1 MIKKILIANRGEIA
15 CRVIKTA
22 KKMGIRTV
30 AVYSEADE
38 YSKHVLEADESI
50 LIGPA
55 PASESYLSIEKI
67 INAIKETNSDAIH
80 PGYGFLSENSKF
92 VQKLSKEKIK
102 FIGPNIEAIKIMGD
116 KIQSKNLAIKAKVN
130 TIPGFNDVI
139 KDHSHASNISKDIGF
154 PLMIK
159 ASAGGGGKG
168 MRIVRNSKE
177 VKDAFQLA
185 SSEAKS
191 SFGDSRV
198 FIEKYIEKPR
208 HIEIQILADQF
219 GNVIHLG
226 ERECS
231 IQRRHQKIIEEAP
244 SSVVSKKL
252 RREMGEQA
260 VALAKAVGY
269 QSAGTVEFI
278 VDQKNNFYFLEMNT
292 RLQVEHPVTEEITNI
307 DLVEQMIRIAD
318 EKKLKIKQND
328 VKINGWAME
337 ARIYS
342 EDPIRNFLQSVG
354 RVKKYIEP
362 IDLKNVRLD
371 SGIINGSDVS
381 INYDPM
387 LAKLVVKG
395 KNRSQCIGTMIKAL
409 NSYYLRGF
417 NNNIKFLISIFKS
430 ENFSKG
436 DIHTGL
442 LDQEYKDG
450 YNYPQP
456 PNKLFK
462 KIFISVASYIGY
474 KYLKNESHNF
484 FDKKMSSYVLILDK
498 KKYPVEI
505 KEGKKGLVKI
515 IYKNSSFKVKS
526 SWKINDSLIDIQINK
541 KKYLL
546 QFDKFKSY
554 SSITYLDYSF
564 DFVFYDKNTAKFEK
578 YMIEEDVVDLSKFL
592 LAPMPGKIVSIN
604 VKDGQKIKSGENLL
618 ILEAMKM
625 ENLITADK
633 DTKIKKINV
642 KPNDAVEVDQV
653 LIEFDE

>member
-22 KKMGIRTV
+22 KKLGKQTV

-38 YSKHVLEADESI
+38 YSKHVLEADESFF
-50 LIGPA
+50 IGPSA
-55 PASESYLSIEKI
+55 ATESYLSIQKI
-67 INAIKETNSDAIH
+67 INAAKETQADAIH
-80 PGYGFLSENSKF
+80 PGYGFLSENSRF
-92 VQKLSKEKIK
+92 VQRLSREKIK
-102 FIGPNIEAIKIMGD
+102 FIGPNLKAIKIMGD

-139 KDHSHASNISKDIGF
+139 KDYKHATSIANDVGY

-168 MRIVRNSKE
+168 MRIVRNKNE

-191 SFGDSRV
+191 SFGDDRV

-208 HIEIQILADQF
+208 HIEIQVLADKF

-252 RREMGEQA
+252 RNEMGEQA
-260 VALAKAVGY
+260 KALAIEVGY
-269 QSAGTVEFI
+269 ESAGTVEFI

-292 RLQVEHPVTEEITNI
+292 RLQVEHPVTEEITGI
-307 DLVEQMIRIAD
+307 DLVEQMIRVAD
-318 EKKLKIKQND
+318 EKKLKFRQEDI
-328 VKINGWAME
+328 KINGWAME

-342 EDPIRNFLQSVG
+342 EDPIRSFLPSVG

-362 IDLKNVRLD
+362 KADKNIRLD
-371 SGIINGSDVS
+371 SGIIDGSEVS

-395 KNRSQCIGTMIKAL
+395 KNRDQCIKKIINAL
-409 NSYYLRGF
+409 NSLYLRGF
-417 NNNIKFLISIFKS
+417 NNNIKFLISIFNSK
-430 ENFSKG
+430 NFSSG

-442 LDQEYKDG
+442 LDQEYSEG
-450 YNYPQP
+450 YNYPKP
-456 PNKLFK
+456 SNKLIK
-462 KIFISVASYIGY
+462 RIFIPVAAYIGY
-474 KYLKNESHNF
+474 KYLKNDNHNSF
-484 FDKKMSSYVLILDK
+484 KVKNESYVLNLNN
-498 KKYPVEI
+498 KKYQIKI
-505 KEGKKGLVKI
+505 KEGKKNLIKL
-515 IYKNSSFKVKS
+515 IYKNSLIRLKS
-526 SWKINDSLIDIQINK
+526 SWNINEPIINIEINK

-546 QFDKFKSY
+546 QFDKFRNHLTV
-554 SSITYLDYSF
+554 TYLDTF
-564 DFVFYDKNTAKFEK
+564 VDFVFYDKETAKFDK
-578 YMIEEDVVDLSKFL
+578 YMIEEEATDLSKFL

-604 VKDGQKIKSGENLL
+604 IKDGQKVKSGENLL
-618 ILEAMKM
+618 VLEAMKM
-625 ENLITADK
+625 ENLITSTK

-642 KPNDAVEVDQV
+642 KLNDAVEVDQI

>member
-22 KKMGIRTV
+22 KKMGIKTV

-50 LIGPA
+50 LIGP
-55 PASESYLSIEKI
+55 PPSSESYLSIKKI
-67 INAIKETNSDAIH
+67 IDATKKTNSDAIH
-80 PGYGFLSENSKF
+80 PGYGFLSENSNF
-92 VQKLSKEKIK
+92 VQKLSKTKIK

-116 KIQSKNLAIKAKVN
+116 KIQSKNLAIKARVN
-130 TIPGFNDVI
+130 TIPGFNEVI
-139 KDHSHASNISKDIGF
+139 KDDAHALSVAEDVGF

-168 MRIVRNSKE
+168 MRIVKNKKE
-177 VKDAFQLA
+177 IKDAFQLA
-185 SSEAKS
+185 SSEAKT
-191 SFGDSRV
+191 SFGDARV

-208 HIEIQILADQF
+208 HIEIQVLADQF

-244 SSVVSKKL
+244 SSVISKKL
-252 RREMGEQA
+252 RNEMGEQA
-260 VALAKAVGY
+260 KVLAKEVGY

-292 RLQVEHPVTEEITNI
+292 RLQVEHPVTEEITGI

-318 EKKLKIKQND
+318 GKELKIRQED
-328 VKINGWAME
+328 VKINGWSME
-337 ARIYS
+337 ARIYA
-342 EDPIRNFLQSVG
+342 EDPIRNFLPSVG
-354 RVKKYIEP
+354 RVKKYMEP
-362 IDLKNVRLD
+362 KSEKNVRLD
-371 SGIINGSDVS
+371 SGIIDGSDVS

-387 LAKLVVKG
+387 LAKLIVKE
-395 KNRSQCIGTMIKAL
+395 KNRKQCINTIIKAL

-430 ENFSKG
+430 EKFCKG
-436 DIHTGL
+436 DIHTSL

-450 YNYPQP
+450 YSYPNLS
-456 PNKLFK
+456 NKLLK
-462 KIFISVASYIGY
+462 KIFIPVASYIGY
-474 KYLKNESHNF
+474 MSLKKENHNIV
-484 FDKKMSSYVLILDK
+484 DEKENSYVLTLNK
-498 KKYPVEI
+498 KKYSIQI
-505 KEGKKGLVKI
+505 KEGEKNSIKI
-515 IYKNSSFKVKS
+515 IYKNASFKIKS
-526 SWKINDSLIDIQINK
+526 FWKVNENLIEVLINK

-546 QFDKFKSY
+546 QFDKFKNHF
-554 SSITYLDYSF
+554 SITYLDYSV
-564 DFVFYDKNTAKFEK
+564 DFSFFDKNTSKFEK
-578 YMIEEDVVDLSKFL
+578 YMLEEEVEDLSKYL

-625 ENLITADK
+625 ENLITATK
-633 DTKIKKINV
+633 DAKIKKINV
-642 KPNDAVEVDQV
+642 KSNDTVEADQI

>member
-92 VQKLSKEKIK
+92 VQKLLKEKIK

-154 PLMIK
+154 QLMIK

-342 EDPIRNFLQSVG
+342 EDPIRNFLPSVG

>member
-22 KKMGIRTV
+22 KKMGIKTV

-38 YSKHVLEADESI
+38 YSKHVLEADESV

-67 INAIKETNSDAIH
+67 INATKETNSDAIH

-92 VQKLSKEKIK
+92 VQMLLKEKIK

-139 KDHSHASNISKDIGF
+139 KDHGHALNISKDIGF

-168 MRIVRNSKE
+168 MRIVKNSKE

-219 GNVIHLG
+219 GNIIHLG

-244 SSVVSKKL
+244 SSIVSKKL

-260 VALAKAVGY
+260 IALAKEVEY
-269 QSAGTVEFI
+269 QSVGTVEFI

-292 RLQVEHPVTEEITNI
+292 RLQVEHPVTEEITGI

-328 VKINGWAME
+328 VKINGWSME

-342 EDPIRNFLQSVG
+342 EDPIRNFLPSVG

-362 IDLKNVRLD
+362 TDLKNVRLD
-371 SGIINGSDVS
+371 SGIINGSDVT

-387 LAKLVVKG
+387 LAKLVVRG
-395 KNRSQCIGTMIKAL
+395 KDRSQCIDTIIKAL

-450 YNYPQP
+450 YNYSEPS
-456 PNKLFK
+456 NKLLK
-462 KIFISVASYIGY
+462 KIFIPVASYIGY
-474 KYLKNESHNF
+474 VYSKKESHNF
-484 FDKKMSSYVLILDK
+484 EKKKNSYVLILDK
-498 KKYPVEI
+498 KKYHVEI
-505 KEGKKGLVKI
+505 KEGKKGLIKI
-515 IYKNSSFKVKS
+515 IYKNFLFKLKS
-526 SWKINDSLIDIQINK
+526 SWKINESLIDIQINK

-546 QFDKFKSY
+546 QFDKFKNH

-578 YMIEEDVVDLSKFL
+578 YMIEEDVADLSKFL

-618 ILEAMKM
+618 TLEAMKM

>member
-22 KKMGIRTV
+22 KRMGIETV

-50 LIGPA
+50 LIGPPTA
-55 PASESYLSIEKI
+55 AESYLSIEKI
-67 INAIKETNSDAIH
+67 INAAKKTNSDAIH
-80 PGYGFLSENSKF
+80 PGYGFLSENSEF
-92 VQKLSKEKIK
+92 VQKLSKTKIK

-130 TIPGFNDVI
+130 TIPGFNEVI
-139 KDHSHASNISKDIGF
+139 KDNNHALSIAKDIGF

-168 MRIVRNSKE
+168 MRIVKNTKE
-177 VKDAFQLA
+177 IKDAFQLA

-191 SFGDSRV
+191 SFGDDRV

-208 HIEIQILADQF
+208 HIEIQVLADQF

-244 SSVVSKKL
+244 SSVISKKL
-252 RREMGEQA
+252 RNEMGEQA
-260 VALAKAVGY
+260 KALAKEVGY

-278 VDQKNNFYFLEMNT
+278 VDQKSNFYFLEMNT
-292 RLQVEHPVTEEITNI
+292 RLQVEHPVTEEITGI

-318 EKKLKIKQND
+318 GEKLTIKQED
-328 VKINGWAME
+328 VKINGWSME
-337 ARIYS
+337 ARIYA
-342 EDPIRNFLQSVG
+342 EDPIRKFLPSVG

-362 IDLKNVRLD
+362 NIENNVRVD
-371 SGIINGSDVS
+371 SGIIDGSEVS

-387 LAKLVVKG
+387 LAKLIVKG
-395 KNRSQCIGTMIKAL
+395 KNRKQCIDTIIKSL

-417 NNNIKFLISIFKS
+417 NNNIKFLISIFRS
-430 ENFSKG
+430 EKFFKG

-442 LDQEYKDG
+442 LDEEYKDG
-450 YNYPQP
+450 YSNSIPS
-456 PNKLFK
+456 NELLKTT
-462 KIFISVASYIGY
+462 FISIASYIGY
-474 KYLKNESHNF
+474 KLLQNENRNIINE
-484 FDKKMSSYVLILDK
+484 KKDSYVLILNK
-498 KKYPVEI
+498 KKYPIQI
-505 KEGKKGLVKI
+505 KETEKDI
-515 IYKNSSFKVKS
+515 IQINYKNSIFKIKS
-526 SWKINDSLIDIQINK
+526 SWKGTEGLVEVYINK
-541 KKYLL
+541 IKYLF
-546 QFDKFKSY
+546 QFDKFKNHL
-554 SSITYLDYSF
+554 SITYLDYSV
-564 DFVFYDKNTAKFEK
+564 DFNFYDKVAAKFEK
-578 YMIEEDVVDLSKFL
+578 YMLEEEAVDLSKYL

-604 VKDGQKIKSGENLL
+604 VKCGQKIKSGENLL

-625 ENLITADK
+625 ENLITATK
-633 DTKIKKINV
+633 DTKIKKINI
-642 KPNDAVEVDQV
+642 KENDAVEVDQI

>member
-22 KKMGIRTV
+22 KKMGIKTV

-50 LIGPA
+50 LIGPS
-55 PASESYLSIEKI
+55 PASESYLSIKKI
-67 INAIKETNSDAIH
+67 IDATKKTNSDAIH
-80 PGYGFLSENSKF
+80 PGYGFLSENSNF
-92 VQKLSKEKIK
+92 VQKLSKTKIK

-116 KIQSKNLAIKAKVN
+116 KIQSKNLAIKARVN
-130 TIPGFNDVI
+130 TIPGFNEVI
-139 KDHSHASNISKDIGF
+139 KDDAHALSIAEDVGF

-168 MRIVRNSKE
+168 MRIVKNKKE
-177 VKDAFQLA
+177 IKDAFQLA

-191 SFGDSRV
+191 SFGDARV

-208 HIEIQILADQF
+208 HIEIQVLADQF

-244 SSVVSKKL
+244 SSVISIKL
-252 RREMGEQA
+252 RNEMGEQA
-260 VALAKAVGY
+260 KALAKEVSY
-269 QSAGTVEFI
+269 QSVGTVEFI

-292 RLQVEHPVTEEITNI
+292 RLQVEHPVTEEITGI
-307 DLVEQMIRIAD
+307 DLVEQMIKIAD
-318 EKKLKIKQND
+318 GKELKIRQED
-328 VKINGWAME
+328 VKINGWSME
-337 ARIYS
+337 ARIYA
-342 EDPIRNFLQSVG
+342 EDPIRKFLPSVG

-362 IDLKNVRLD
+362 KSEKNVRLD
-371 SGIINGSDVS
+371 SGIIDGSDVS

-387 LAKLVVKG
+387 LAKLIVKE
-395 KNRSQCIGTMIKAL
+395 KNRKQCINTIIKAL

-430 ENFSKG
+430 EKFCKG
-436 DIHTGL
+436 DIHTSL

-450 YNYPQP
+450 YSYPNLS
-456 PNKLFK
+456 NKLLK
-462 KIFISVASYIGY
+462 KIFIPVASYIGY
-474 KYLKNESHNF
+474 MSLKKESHNVI
-484 FDKKMSSYVLILDK
+484 DEKNNSYVLTLNK
-498 KKYPVEI
+498 KKYSIQI
-505 KEGKKGLVKI
+505 KKGKKNSIKI
-515 IYKNSSFKVKS
+515 IYKNASFKIKS
-526 SWKINDSLIDIQINK
+526 FWKVNENLIEVLINK

-546 QFDKFKSY
+546 QFDKFKNHF
-554 SSITYLDYSF
+554 SITYLDYSV
-564 DFVFYDKNTAKFEK
+564 DFSFLDKNTSKFEK
-578 YMIEEDVVDLSKFL
+578 YMLEEEVEDLSKYL

-625 ENLITADK
+625 ENLITATK
-633 DTKIKKINV
+633 DAKIKKINV
-642 KPNDAVEVDQV
+642 KSNDTVEADQI

>member
-22 KKMGIRTV
+22 KKMGIKTV

-50 LIGPA
+50 LIGP
-55 PASESYLSIEKI
+55 PPSSESYLSIKKI
-67 INAIKETNSDAIH
+67 IDATKKTNSDAIH
-80 PGYGFLSENSKF
+80 PGYGFLSENSNF
-92 VQKLSKEKIK
+92 VQKLSKTKIK

-116 KIQSKNLAIKAKVN
+116 KIQSKNLAIKARVN
-130 TIPGFNDVI
+130 TIPGFNEVI
-139 KDHSHASNISKDIGF
+139 KDDAHALSVAEDVGF

-168 MRIVRNSKE
+168 MRIVKNKKE
-177 VKDAFQLA
+177 IKDAFQLA
-185 SSEAKS
+185 SSEAKT
-191 SFGDSRV
+191 SFGDARV

-208 HIEIQILADQF
+208 HIEIQVLADQF

-244 SSVVSKKL
+244 SSVISIKL
-252 RREMGEQA
+252 RNEMGEQA
-260 VALAKAVGY
+260 KVLAKEVSY
-269 QSAGTVEFI
+269 QSVGTVEFI

-292 RLQVEHPVTEEITNI
+292 RLQVEHPVTEEITGI
-307 DLVEQMIRIAD
+307 DLVEQMIKIAD
-318 EKKLKIKQND
+318 GKELKIRQED
-328 VKINGWAME
+328 VKINGWSME
-337 ARIYS
+337 ARIYA
-342 EDPIRNFLQSVG
+342 EDPIRNFLPSVG

-362 IDLKNVRLD
+362 KSEKNVRLD
-371 SGIINGSDVS
+371 SGIIDGSDVS

-387 LAKLVVKG
+387 LAKLIVKE
-395 KNRSQCIGTMIKAL
+395 KNRKQCINTIIKAL

-430 ENFSKG
+430 EKFCKG
-436 DIHTGL
+436 DIHTEL
-442 LDQEYKDG
+442 LDEEYKDG
-450 YNYPQP
+450 YNYSNPS
-456 PNKLFK
+456 NKLLK
-462 KIFISVASYIGY
+462 KIFIPVASYIGY
-474 KYLKNESHNF
+474 MSLKKENHNIV
-484 FDKKMSSYVLILDK
+484 DEKENSYVLTLNK
-498 KKYPVEI
+498 KKYSIQI
-505 KEGKKGLVKI
+505 KEGEKNSIKI
-515 IYKNSSFKVKS
+515 IYKNASFKIKS
-526 SWKINDSLIDIQINK
+526 FWKVNENLIEVLINK

-546 QFDKFKSY
+546 QFDKFKNHF
-554 SSITYLDYSF
+554 SITYLDYSV
-564 DFVFYDKNTAKFEK
+564 DFSFFDKNTSKFEK
-578 YMIEEDVVDLSKFL
+578 YMLEEEVEDLSKYL

-625 ENLITADK
+625 ENLITATK
-633 DTKIKKINV
+633 DAKIKKINV
-642 KPNDAVEVDQV
+642 KSNDTVEADQI

>member
-22 KKMGIRTV
+22 KKMGIKTV

-50 LIGPA
+50 LIGP
-55 PASESYLSIEKI
+55 PPSSESYLSIKKI
-67 INAIKETNSDAIH
+67 IDATKKTNSDAIH
-80 PGYGFLSENSKF
+80 PGYGFLSENSNF
-92 VQKLSKEKIK
+92 VQKLSKTKIK

-116 KIQSKNLAIKAKVN
+116 KIQSKNLAIKARVN
-130 TIPGFNDVI
+130 TIPGFNEVI
-139 KDHSHASNISKDIGF
+139 KDDAHALSIAEDVGF

-168 MRIVRNSKE
+168 MRIVKNKKE
-177 VKDAFQLA
+177 IKDAFQLA
-185 SSEAKS
+185 SSEAKT
-191 SFGDSRV
+191 SFGDARV

-208 HIEIQILADQF
+208 HIEIQVLADQF

-244 SSVVSKKL
+244 SSVISIKL
-252 RREMGEQA
+252 RNEMGEQA
-260 VALAKAVGY
+260 KALAKEVSY
-269 QSAGTVEFI
+269 QSVGTVEFI

-292 RLQVEHPVTEEITNI
+292 RLQVEHPVTEEITGI
-307 DLVEQMIRIAD
+307 DLVEQMIKIAD
-318 EKKLKIKQND
+318 GKELKIRQED
-328 VKINGWAME
+328 VKINGWSME
-337 ARIYS
+337 ARIYA
-342 EDPIRNFLQSVG
+342 EDPIRNFLPSVG

-362 IDLKNVRLD
+362 KSEKNVRLD
-371 SGIINGSDVS
+371 SGIIDGSDVS

-387 LAKLVVKG
+387 LAKLIVKE
-395 KNRSQCIGTMIKAL
+395 KNRKQCINTIIKAL

-430 ENFSKG
+430 EKFCKG
-436 DIHTGL
+436 DIHTSL

-450 YNYPQP
+450 YSYSNLS
-456 PNKLFK
+456 NKLLK
-462 KIFISVASYIGY
+462 KIFIPVASYIGY
-474 KYLKNESHNF
+474 MSLKKENHNIV
-484 FDKKMSSYVLILDK
+484 DEKENSYVLTLNK
-498 KKYPVEI
+498 KKYSIQI
-505 KEGKKGLVKI
+505 KEGEKNSIKI
-515 IYKNSSFKVKS
+515 IYKNASFKIKS
-526 SWKINDSLIDIQINK
+526 FWKVNENLIEVLINK

-546 QFDKFKSY
+546 QFDKFKNHF
-554 SSITYLDYSF
+554 SITYLDYSV
-564 DFVFYDKNTAKFEK
+564 DFSFFDKNTSKFEK
-578 YMIEEDVVDLSKFL
+578 YMLEEEVEDLSKYL

-625 ENLITADK
+625 ENLITATK
-633 DTKIKKINV
+633 DAKIKKINV
-642 KPNDAVEVDQV
+642 KSNDTVEADQI

>member
-55 PASESYLSIEKI
+55 PAYESFLSIEKI

-342 EDPIRNFLQSVG
+342 EDPIRNFLPSVG

-515 IYKNSSFKVKS
+515 IYKNFSFKVKS
-526 SWKINDSLIDIQINK
+526 SWKINESLIDIQINK

>member
-22 KKMGIRTV
+22 KKMGIKTV

-38 YSKHVLEADESI
+38 FSKHVLEADESL

-55 PASESYLSIEKI
+55 IASKSYLSIEKI
-67 INAIKETNSDAIH
+67 IDAAKKTNSDAIH
-80 PGYGFLSENSKF
+80 PGYGFLSENSEF
-92 VQKLSKEKIK
+92 VKKLLKTEIK

-116 KIQSKNLAIKAKVN
+116 KIQSKKLAIKAKVN
-130 TIPGFNDVI
+130 TIPGFNEVI
-139 KDHSHASNISKDIGF
+139 KDTSHALSIVEDIGF

-168 MRIVRNSKE
+168 MRIVKNTKE
-177 VKDAFQLA
+177 IKDAYESA
-185 SSEAKS
+185 SREAKS
-191 SFGDSRV
+191 SFGDDRV

-208 HIEIQILADQF
+208 HIEIQVLADQF

-244 SSVVSKKL
+244 SSVISKKL
-252 RREMGEQA
+252 RNEMGEQA
-260 VALAKAVGY
+260 KALAKEVGY

-292 RLQVEHPVTEEITNI
+292 RLQVEHPVTEEITGI

-318 EKKLKIKQND
+318 GEKLTIKQED
-328 VKINGWAME
+328 VKINGWSME
-337 ARIYS
+337 ARIYA
-342 EDPIRNFLQSVG
+342 EDPIRKFLPSVG

-362 IDLKNVRLD
+362 NIENNVRVD
-371 SGIINGSDVS
+371 SGIIDGSEVS

-387 LAKLVVKG
+387 LAKLIVKG
-395 KNRSQCIGTMIKAL
+395 KNRKQCIDTIIKSL

-417 NNNIKFLISIFKS
+417 NNNIKFLISIFRS
-430 ENFSKG
+430 EKFFKG

-442 LDQEYKDG
+442 LDEEYKDG
-450 YNYPQP
+450 YSNSIPS
-456 PNKLFK
+456 NELLKTT
-462 KIFISVASYIGY
+462 FISIASYIGY
-474 KYLKNESHNF
+474 KLLQNENRNIINE
-484 FDKKMSSYVLILDK
+484 KKDSYVLILNK
-498 KKYPVEI
+498 KKYPIQI
-505 KEGKKGLVKI
+505 KETEKDI
-515 IYKNSSFKVKS
+515 IQINYKNSIFKIKS
-526 SWKINDSLIDIQINK
+526 SWKGTEGLVEVYINK
-541 KKYLL
+541 IKYLF
-546 QFDKFKSY
+546 QFDKFKNHL
-554 SSITYLDYSF
+554 SITYLDYSV
-564 DFVFYDKNTAKFEK
+564 DFNFYDKVAAKFEK
-578 YMIEEDVVDLSKFL
+578 YMLEEEAVDLSKYL

-604 VKDGQKIKSGENLL
+604 VKCGQKIKSGENLL

-625 ENLITADK
+625 ENLITATK

-642 KPNDAVEVDQV
+642 KVNDAVEVDQI

>member
-92 VQKLSKEKIK
+92 VQKLLKEKIK

-342 EDPIRNFLQSVG
+342 EDPIRNFLPSVG

-484 FDKKMSSYVLILDK
+484 FDKKMSSYVLVLDK

>member
-1 MIKKILIANRGEIA
+1 
-15 CRVIKTA
+15 
-22 KKMGIRTV
+22 
-30 AVYSEADE
+30 
-38 YSKHVLEADESI
+38 
-50 LIGPA
+50 
-55 PASESYLSIEKI
+55 
-67 INAIKETNSDAIH
+67 
-80 PGYGFLSENSKF
+80 
-92 VQKLSKEKIK
+92 
-102 FIGPNIEAIKIMGD
+102 
-116 KIQSKNLAIKAKVN
+116 
-130 TIPGFNDVI
+130 
-139 KDHSHASNISKDIGF
+139 
-154 PLMIK
+154 
-159 ASAGGGGKG
+159 
-168 MRIVRNSKE
+168 
-177 VKDAFQLA
+177 
-185 SSEAKS
+185 
-191 SFGDSRV
+191 
-198 FIEKYIEKPR
+198 
-208 HIEIQILADQF
+208 
-219 GNVIHLG
+219 
-226 ERECS
+226 
-231 IQRRHQKIIEEAP
+231 
-244 SSVVSKKL
+244 
-252 RREMGEQA
+252 MGEQA

-342 EDPIRNFLQSVG
+342 EDPIRNFLPSVG

-484 FDKKMSSYVLILDK
+484 FDKKMSSYVLVLDK

>member
-177 VKDAFQLA
+177 IKDAFQLA

-292 RLQVEHPVTEEITNI
+292 RLQVEHPVTEEITSI

-342 EDPIRNFLQSVG
+342 EDPIRNFLPSVG

>member
-342 EDPIRNFLQSVG
+342 EDPIRNF
-354 RVKKYIEP
+354 Y
-362 IDLKNVRLD
+362 
-371 SGIINGSDVS
+371 
-381 INYDPM
+381 
-387 LAKLVVKG
+387 
-395 KNRSQCIGTMIKAL
+395 
-409 NSYYLRGF
+409 
-417 NNNIKFLISIFKS
+417 
-430 ENFSKG
+430 
-436 DIHTGL
+436 HL
-442 LDQEYKDG
+442 L
-450 YNYPQP
+450 
-456 PNKLFK
+456 
-462 KIFISVASYIGY
+462 
-474 KYLKNESHNF
+474 
-484 FDKKMSSYVLILDK
+484 
-498 KKYPVEI
+498 
-505 KEGKKGLVKI
+505 EG
-515 IYKNSSFKVKS
+515 
-526 SWKINDSLIDIQINK
+526 
-541 KKYLL
+541 
-546 QFDKFKSY
+546 
-554 SSITYLDYSF
+554 
-564 DFVFYDKNTAKFEK
+564 
-578 YMIEEDVVDLSKFL
+578 
-592 LAPMPGKIVSIN
+592 
-604 VKDGQKIKSGENLL
+604 
-618 ILEAMKM
+618 
-625 ENLITADK
+625 
-633 DTKIKKINV
+633 
-642 KPNDAVEVDQV
+642 
-653 LIEFDE
+653 

>member
-1 MIKKILIANRGEIA
+1 
-15 CRVIKTA
+15 
-22 KKMGIRTV
+22 
-30 AVYSEADE
+30 
-38 YSKHVLEADESI
+38 
-50 LIGPA
+50 
-55 PASESYLSIEKI
+55 
-67 INAIKETNSDAIH
+67 
-80 PGYGFLSENSKF
+80 
-92 VQKLSKEKIK
+92 
-102 FIGPNIEAIKIMGD
+102 
-116 KIQSKNLAIKAKVN
+116 
-130 TIPGFNDVI
+130 
-139 KDHSHASNISKDIGF
+139 
-154 PLMIK
+154 
-159 ASAGGGGKG
+159 
-168 MRIVRNSKE
+168 
-177 VKDAFQLA
+177 
-185 SSEAKS
+185 
-191 SFGDSRV
+191 
-198 FIEKYIEKPR
+198 
-208 HIEIQILADQF
+208 
-219 GNVIHLG
+219 
-226 ERECS
+226 
-231 IQRRHQKIIEEAP
+231 
-244 SSVVSKKL
+244 
-252 RREMGEQA
+252 MGEQA

-342 EDPIRNFLQSVG
+342 EDPIRNFLPSVG

>member
-22 KKMGIRTV
+22 KKMGIKTV

-50 LIGPA
+50 LIGP
-55 PASESYLSIEKI
+55 PPSSESYLSIKKI
-67 INAIKETNSDAIH
+67 IDATKKTNSDAIH
-80 PGYGFLSENSKF
+80 PGYGFLSENSNF
-92 VQKLSKEKIK
+92 VQKLSKTKIK

-116 KIQSKNLAIKAKVN
+116 KIQSKNLAIKARVN
-130 TIPGFNDVI
+130 TIPGFNEVI
-139 KDHSHASNISKDIGF
+139 KDDAHALSIAEDVGF

-168 MRIVRNSKE
+168 MRIVKNKKE
-177 VKDAFQLA
+177 IKDAFQLA
-185 SSEAKS
+185 SSEAKT
-191 SFGDSRV
+191 SFGDARV

-208 HIEIQILADQF
+208 HIEIQVLADQF

-244 SSVVSKKL
+244 SSVISIKL
-252 RREMGEQA
+252 RNEMGEQA
-260 VALAKAVGY
+260 KALAKEVSY
-269 QSAGTVEFI
+269 QSVGTVEFI

-292 RLQVEHPVTEEITNI
+292 RLQVEHPVTEEITGI

-318 EKKLKIKQND
+318 GKELKIRQED
-328 VKINGWAME
+328 VKINGWSME
-337 ARIYS
+337 ARIYA
-342 EDPIRNFLQSVG
+342 EDPIRNFLPSVG
-354 RVKKYIEP
+354 RVKKYMEP
-362 IDLKNVRLD
+362 KSEKNVRLD
-371 SGIINGSDVS
+371 SGIIDGSDVS

-387 LAKLVVKG
+387 LAKLIVKE
-395 KNRSQCIGTMIKAL
+395 KNRKQCINTIIKAL

-430 ENFSKG
+430 EKFCKG
-436 DIHTGL
+436 DIHTEL
-442 LDQEYKDG
+442 LDEEYKDG
-450 YNYPQP
+450 YNYSNPS
-456 PNKLFK
+456 NKLLK
-462 KIFISVASYIGY
+462 KIFIPVASYIGY
-474 KYLKNESHNF
+474 MSLKKENHNIV
-484 FDKKMSSYVLILDK
+484 DEKENSYVLTLNK
-498 KKYPVEI
+498 KKYSIQI
-505 KEGKKGLVKI
+505 KEGEKNSIKI
-515 IYKNSSFKVKS
+515 IYKNASFKIKS
-526 SWKINDSLIDIQINK
+526 FWKVNENLIEVLINK

-546 QFDKFKSY
+546 QFDKFKNHF
-554 SSITYLDYSF
+554 SITYLDYSV
-564 DFVFYDKNTAKFEK
+564 DFSFLDKNTSKFEK
-578 YMIEEDVVDLSKFL
+578 YMLEEEDVDLSKYL

-625 ENLITADK
+625 ENLITATK
-633 DTKIKKINV
+633 DAKIKKINV
-642 KPNDAVEVDQV
+642 KSNDAVEADQI

>member
-22 KKMGIRTV
+22 KKMGIKTV

-38 YSKHVLEADESI
+38 YSKHVLEADESV

-67 INAIKETNSDAIH
+67 INATKETNSDAIH

-92 VQKLSKEKIK
+92 VQMLLKEKIK

-139 KDHSHASNISKDIGF
+139 KDHGHALNISKDIGF

-168 MRIVRNSKE
+168 MRIVKNSKE

-219 GNVIHLG
+219 GNIIHLG

-231 IQRRHQKIIEEAP
+231 IQRRHQKIIEETP
-244 SSVVSKKL
+244 SSIVSKKL

-260 VALAKAVGY
+260 IALAKEVEY
-269 QSAGTVEFI
+269 QSVGTVEFI

-292 RLQVEHPVTEEITNI
+292 RLQVEHPVTEEITGI

-328 VKINGWAME
+328 VKINGWSME

-342 EDPIRNFLQSVG
+342 EDPIRNFLPSVG

-362 IDLKNVRLD
+362 TNLKNVRLD

>member
-22 KKMGIRTV
+22 KKMGIKTV

-50 LIGPA
+50 LIGPS
-55 PASESYLSIEKI
+55 PASESYLSIKKI
-67 INAIKETNSDAIH
+67 IDATKKTNSDAIH
-80 PGYGFLSENSKF
+80 PGYGFLSENSNF
-92 VQKLSKEKIK
+92 VQKLSKTKIK

-116 KIQSKNLAIKAKVN
+116 KIQSKNLAIKARVN
-130 TIPGFNDVI
+130 TIPGFNEVI
-139 KDHSHASNISKDIGF
+139 KDDAHALSIAEDVGF

-168 MRIVRNSKE
+168 MRIVKNKKE
-177 VKDAFQLA
+177 IKDAFQLA
-185 SSEAKS
+185 SSEAKT
-191 SFGDSRV
+191 SFGDARV

-208 HIEIQILADQF
+208 HIEIQVLADQF

-244 SSVVSKKL
+244 SSVISIKL
-252 RREMGEQA
+252 RNKMGEQA
-260 VALAKAVGY
+260 KALAKEVGY
-269 QSAGTVEFI
+269 QSVGTVEFI

-292 RLQVEHPVTEEITNI
+292 RLQVEHPVTEEITGI
-307 DLVEQMIRIAD
+307 DLVEQMIKIAD
-318 EKKLKIKQND
+318 GKELKIRQED
-328 VKINGWAME
+328 VKINGWSME
-337 ARIYS
+337 ARIYA
-342 EDPIRNFLQSVG
+342 EDPIRNFLPSVG

-362 IDLKNVRLD
+362 KSEKNVRLD
-371 SGIINGSDVS
+371 SGIIDGSDVS

-387 LAKLVVKG
+387 LAKLIVKE
-395 KNRSQCIGTMIKAL
+395 KNRKQCINTIIKAL

-430 ENFSKG
+430 EKFCKG
-436 DIHTGL
+436 DIHTSL

-450 YNYPQP
+450 YSYSNLS
-456 PNKLFK
+456 NKLLK
-462 KIFISVASYIGY
+462 KIFIPVASYVGY
-474 KYLKNESHNF
+474 MSLKKENHNIV
-484 FDKKMSSYVLILDK
+484 DEKENSYVLTLNK
-498 KKYPVEI
+498 KKYSIQI
-505 KEGKKGLVKI
+505 KEGEKNSIKI
-515 IYKNSSFKVKS
+515 IYKNASFKIKS
-526 SWKINDSLIDIQINK
+526 FWKVNENLIEVLINK

-546 QFDKFKSY
+546 QFDKFKNHF
-554 SSITYLDYSF
+554 SITYLDYSV
-564 DFVFYDKNTAKFEK
+564 DFSFFDKNTSKFEK
-578 YMIEEDVVDLSKFL
+578 YMLEEEDVDLSKYL

-625 ENLITADK
+625 ENLITATK
-633 DTKIKKINV
+633 DAKIKKINV
-642 KPNDAVEVDQV
+642 KSNDTVEADQI